1 MLISASNSLDVSDCC
16 YNSWEI
22 VSSVKVQKEVSLDY
36 DPFKNCEGS
45 MNSDNFL

>member
-1 MLISASNSLDVSDCC
+1 MFQTVVTIA
-16 YNSWEI
+16 EI